1 MDDATMN
8 FFDTASRT
16 LVVLAIAAVA
26 APAAAWTGPSTAPPG
41 GNVAAPVNVSGT
53 AQSKT
58 GFLNINNGYG
68 GASYPL
74 SVGSAG
80 SYAGV
85 FNWPNTNGGY
95 GILAGG
101 AYSYFQNPSGYY
113 AQLAYSSYGLYTNG
127 NVYASDVYSSA
138 AGMWMSQIA
147 AGGATYSAS
156 QSGYAGAV
164 YSGHLGTLSCASGYY
179 MYAIYYDFGGAGW
192 NDAFSASMTIY
203 CRRI

>member
-1 MDDATMN
+1 MN
-8 FFDTASRT
+8 NFNTVSCVLAA
-16 LVVLAIAAVA
+16 LAIAAIA

-74 SVGSAG
+74 SVGSSGSWAG
-80 SYAGV
+80 L
-85 FNWPNTNGGY
+85 FNWPYTNGGY
-95 GILAGG
+95 GILVGG
-101 AYSYFQNPSGYY
+101 AYSQFQNPSGYY

-138 AGMWMSQIA
+138 AGIWMSTLVA
-147 AGGATYSAS
+147 NNPRNGGQYWYGAYSYIPNPATGGYSCP
-156 QSGYAGAV
+156 SG
-164 YSGHLGTLSCASGYY
+164 
-179 MYAIYYDFGGAGW
+179 
-192 NDAFSASMTIY
+192 FSAYGPYTIDMSDGHFSY
-203 CRRI
+203 TYMCR